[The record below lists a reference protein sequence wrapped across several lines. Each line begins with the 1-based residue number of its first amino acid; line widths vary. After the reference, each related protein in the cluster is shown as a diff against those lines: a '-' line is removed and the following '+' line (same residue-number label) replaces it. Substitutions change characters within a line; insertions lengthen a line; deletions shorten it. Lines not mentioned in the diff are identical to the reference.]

1 MAQRKEENSSVL
13 IWLHWIGV
21 LYVCLIAF
29 ALVVAT
35 GGAMISYLPWL
46 DLVVSTANGPIQ
58 IGPNLQMIGTG
69 LALVLLVYLPSSLR
83 VLKLEASHREF
94 AMTMEDV
101 TKAYIA
107 SHEADRSDLFNLSSE
122 FDSVR
127 ERINHMR
134 DHPELAKLEPAVLD
148 VAAQMSHVT
157 RDLAA
162 VYSDEAVT
170 RAKSILRQRQ
180 VELEEFTDHLS
191 MARRQTDEIKRWTQQ
206 MEVEGNVADAQL
218 AQLRQDL
225 SEILPSLGLKVIRG
239 PKPKPELQ
247 AKLVDDTKRI
257 EKGNIV
263 AIADESSNAPKVKLP
278 PNKNDSAAAE

>member
-1 MAQRKEENSSVL
+1 MSQKSNEQNSTM

-21 LYVCLIAF
+21 IYVSMIAG
-29 ALVVAT
+29 ALVVVTAA
-35 GGAMISYLPWL
+35 AMINFLPWL
-46 DLVVSTANGPIQ
+46 DLVVSTSRGPSQ
-58 IGPNLQMIGTG
+58 IGPNVQMIATG

-94 AMTMEDV
+94 AMTMDDV
-101 TKAYIA
+101 SKAYLA
-107 SHEADRSDLFNLSSE
+107 SHEGDREGLFNLSSE

-206 MEVEGNVADAQL
+206 MQVEGNVADAQL
-218 AQLRQDL
+218 SQLRQDL
-225 SEILPSLGLKVIRG
+225 SEILPTLGLKVIRG
-239 PKPKPELQ
+239 PKVQPKPELE
-247 AKLVDDTKRI
+247 AKVVNPPKQI
-257 EKGNIV
+257 EQGNIV
-263 AIADESSNAPKVKLP
+263 AIADDANPKPAKDSNRRG
-278 PNKNDSAAAE
+278 SEAAQ